1 MSEQGDN
8 NSTAK
13 LNSFFWFLK
22 KVCADYQLNKQ
33 EDDDYTK
40 LNAPN
45 LARMA
50 SYHWSHMTDLEKA
63 PYRQAAVLQQMPK
76 IEKLESPSYI
86 R

>member
-1 MSEQGDN
+1 MSDQVDTTPT
-8 NSTAK
+8 SK
-13 LNSFFWFLK
+13 LNSFFWYLK

-33 EDDDYTK
+33 EDPYQTK

-50 SYHWSHMTDLEKA
+50 SYHWSHMTDLEKE
-63 PYRQAAVLQQMPK
+63 PYRRAAILQQMPEIIK
-76 IEKLESPSYI
+76 QESPSYI